1 MEAQKA
7 EQQNSEQQK
16 RECQDIEQENREQEE
31 NKETLEGLFDHLE
44 AVIRQM
50 EEADTSLEESFEL
63 YNKGMTLLK
72 KCTQTIDE
80 VEKKVLVLDENGETH
95 EF

>member
-1 MEAQKA
+1 MGAKEEKKENLEQKFQA
-7 EQQNSEQQK
+7 LEEV
-16 RECQDIEQENREQEE
+16 IEKLEGEDV
-31 NKETLEGLFDHLE
+31 TLEQSFD
-44 AVIRQM
+44 
-50 EEADTSLEESFEL
+50 L

-72 KCTQTIDE
+72 NCTRMIDE

>member
-1 MEAQKA
+1 VGAKEEKKENLEQKFQA
-7 EQQNSEQQK
+7 LEEV
-16 RECQDIEQENREQEE
+16 IEKLEGEDV
-31 NKETLEGLFDHLE
+31 TLEQSFD
-44 AVIRQM
+44 
-50 EEADTSLEESFEL
+50 L

-72 KCTQTIDE
+72 NCTRMIDE

>member
-1 MEAQKA
+1 MEAKEEKKENLEQKFQA
-7 EQQNSEQQK
+7 LEEV
-16 RECQDIEQENREQEE
+16 IEKLEGEDV
-31 NKETLEGLFDHLE
+31 TLEQSFD
-44 AVIRQM
+44 
-50 EEADTSLEESFEL
+50 L

-72 KCTQTIDE
+72 NCTRMIDE

>member
-1 MEAQKA
+1 MGAKEEKKENLEQKFPA
-7 EQQNSEQQK
+7 LEEV
-16 RECQDIEQENREQEE
+16 IEKLEGEDV
-31 NKETLEGLFDHLE
+31 TLEQSFD
-44 AVIRQM
+44 
-50 EEADTSLEESFEL
+50 L

-72 KCTQTIDE
+72 NCTRMIDE

>member
-1 MEAQKA
+1 MVRKT
-7 EQQNSEQQK
+7 
-16 RECQDIEQENREQEE
+16 QDRDINLCNGQEE
-31 NKETLEGLFDHLE
+31 KRGSERREKENLEQKFQALEEVIEKLEGEDVTLEQSFD
-44 AVIRQM
+44 
-50 EEADTSLEESFEL
+50 L

-72 KCTQTIDE
+72 NCTRMIDE